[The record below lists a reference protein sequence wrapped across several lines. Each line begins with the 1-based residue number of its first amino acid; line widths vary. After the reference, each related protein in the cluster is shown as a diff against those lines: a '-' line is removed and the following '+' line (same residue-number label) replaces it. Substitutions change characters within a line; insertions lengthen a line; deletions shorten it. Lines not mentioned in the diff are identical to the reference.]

1 MKPEVPRHLAE
12 MLGRSGAFVRR
23 RIVVNQAHLARYRN
37 RHTKYVAVSG
47 SSAKT
52 TVCSML
58 EHILSGVGRT
68 EAQISSNT
76 MPAIAPFVR
85 TVSGECDFAVVETAI
100 GAVDRMKQMARL
112 NRPDIAVH
120 TMIELEHKKEMPD
133 LDIIAREKGYLVEY
147 MSPSGVAVLNA
158 DDERT
163 AGIAQRANGRVVTF
177 GRAAA
182 SDYRAVEISAGYP
195 DRLSLRIC
203 AAGMDLK
210 LQTRLVGEH
219 FWLPVTAAVSAAHQL
234 GVPQDII
241 AQRIASFEPVVG
253 RCSVIEL
260 PDDRHFVLDTYKAPQ
275 HSLVQAFE
283 IARTARATRRRIVLG
298 QLSDTTGGGTTAYR
312 KAYRLARDCAD
323 ELIFVGKSAHR
334 HNAPGKDV
342 ESGRIVNFKE
352 VLEASDYLRQT
363 AIPGEFVLLKSNCSL
378 HLERAVIAQ
387 SEAVRCWGGICRL
400 KTDCTRCGL
409 YQFPYESHFGDRSAL
424 SE

>member
-1 MKPEVPRHLAE
+1 MKREVPGRLADL
-12 MLGRSGAFVRR
+12 LGRSGAFVRR
-23 RIVVNQAHLARYRN
+23 RITVNQAHLARYRN

-47 SSAKT
+47 SSGKT
-52 TVCSML
+52 TVCSIL
-58 EHILSGVGRT
+58 KHILSAVGRT
-68 EAQISSNT
+68 DAQISRNT
-76 MPAIAPFVR
+76 MPTIAPFVR
-85 TVSGECDFAVVETAI
+85 AVSSECDFAVVEAAI
-100 GAVDRMKQMARL
+100 EAVDRMKHLARL
-112 NRPDIAVH
+112 IRPDIAVL

-163 AGIAQRANGRVVTF
+163 TGIAKRANGRVVTF
-177 GRAAA
+177 GRTAAA
-182 SDYRAVEISAGYP
+182 DYRAVEISARYP

-203 AAGMDLK
+203 ASGLDLK

-219 FWLPVTAAVSAAHQL
+219 SWLPVTAAASAAHQL

-323 ELIFVGKSAHR
+323 ELIFVGNSAHR
-334 HNAPGKDV
+334 HNAPRKDV
-342 ESGRIVNFKE
+342 DSGRIISFEDVR
-352 VLEASDYLRQT
+352 EASDYLHRT
-363 AIPGEFVLLKSNCSL
+363 SLPGEFVLLKSSCSL
-378 HLERAVIAQ
+378 HLERAGIAQ
-387 SEAVRCWGGICRL
+387 SEAVRCWGDVCRL
-400 KTDCTRCGL
+400 KTDCTSCGL
-409 YQFPYESHFGDRSAL
+409 YQFPYESHFGESTLL